1 MDSGHHAD
9 ALLASVRLSSAM
21 SMTRSAPPSAA
32 SSCETSSSVFL
43 SCRQT
48 AMKIANTSSAVLA
61 SRLAHGSSASTN
73 GGLLANARAMATLCC
88 SPRESCAGLC
98 ARRSQRPNRVRRSPA
113 RRRRSRCGTTSANI
127 IASITFSSA
136 LSAATRLK
144 VWNTYPTFSARN
156 RSRRASDRAK
166 TSVPPTRMV
175 PADGAVTPAIRLR
188 SVVFPE
194 PLRPRKT
201 VQLPTERARC
211 SRSSTSRARPPW
223 SGNAFFTWC
232 RRTADC
238 SLIAIP
244 RGTSSGG
251 PQPSIG
257 LQDGDRVDRHTD
269 PTLQP
274 ERPDDK
280 EKLICPILGQL
291 VEVEDLDDVGTPVP
305 DEVDVQRQAE
315 KAERLPGVIGFYG
328 ETPFYRGVIGADR
341 DDLHV
346 VQELQAIGADTRLR
360 LMPFGVRSVETPG
373 IVRFRPRL
381 PPPGPNQ

>member
-1 MDSGHHAD
+1 MDRGHHAD
-9 ALLASVRLSSAM
+9 PLLASVRLSSAM
-21 SMTRSAPPSAA
+21 SMTLSAPTSAA
-32 SSCETSSSVFL
+32 SSCETSTSVFL
-43 SCRQT
+43 SRRQT
-48 AMKIANTSSAVLA
+48 ARKIASTSLAVLA
-61 SRLAHGSSASTN
+61 SRLAQGSSASTSC
-73 GGLLANARAMATLCC
+73 GLLAKARAMATRCC

-98 ARRSQRPNRVRRSPA
+98 ARRSDRPNRMRRSPA

-136 LSAATRLK
+136 LSAATKLK

-156 RSRRASDRAK
+156 RSRRASDRAN
-166 TSVPPTRMV
+166 TSVPPTRME

-188 SVVFPE
+188 IVVFPE

-201 VQLPTERARC
+201 VQLPAARARC

-244 RGTSSGG
+244 QGSSSRG

-269 PTLQP
+269 PTLQA

-291 VEVEDLDDVGTPVP
+291 VEVEDLDDIGAPVP
-305 DEVDVQRQAE
+305 DEVYVQWQAE
-315 KAERLPGVIGFYG
+315 KAECFPHVIRFYR
-328 ETPFYRGVIGADR
+328 ETPFYRCVVGTDR

-346 VQELQAIGADTRLR
+346 VQELQAIGADARLR

-373 IVRFRPRL
+373 VVRFRPGL
-381 PPPGPNQ
+381 PPPG

>member
-1 MDSGHHAD
+1 M
-9 ALLASVRLSSAM
+9 
-21 SMTRSAPPSAA
+21 P
-32 SSCETSSSVFL
+32 
-43 SCRQT
+43 
-48 AMKIANTSSAVLA
+48 
-61 SRLAHGSSASTN
+61 
-73 GGLLANARAMATLCC
+73 
-88 SPRESCAGLC
+88 
-98 ARRSQRPNRVRRSPA
+98 
-113 RRRRSRCGTTSANI
+113 ANI

-136 LSAATRLK
+136 LSAVTRLK

-166 TSVPPTRMV
+166 TSVPPTRME

-188 SVVFPE
+188 IVVFPE

-201 VQLPTERARC
+201 VQLPAARARC
-211 SRSSTSRARPPW
+211 SRSSTLRARPPW

-244 RGTSSGG
+244 RGTSSGS

-257 LQDGDRVDRHTD
+257 LQDGDRIDRHTD

-280 EKLICPILGQL
+280 EKLICPVLGQL

-328 ETPFYRGVIGADR
+328 KTPFYRGVIGADR

-381 PPPGPNQ
+381 PPPGPNQQNVALSNLDVLCLRSILQVLDRDPIIARQRVTAFVSGGVEQDAAPDHLKNARRVALRGAGRLWRRHVVEESVLAKDVPEGVEMGARMV

>member
-1 MDSGHHAD
+1 MDRGHHAD
-9 ALLASVRLSSAM
+9 PLLASVRLSSAM

-73 GGLLANARAMATLCC
+73 GGLFAKARAMATRCC

-98 ARRSQRPNRVRRSPA
+98 ARRSDKPNRARRSPA
-113 RRRRSRCGTTSANI
+113 CRRWSRRGTMPANI

-136 LSAATRLK
+136 LSAVTRLK

-166 TSVPPTRMV
+166 TSVPPTRME

-201 VQLPTERARC
+201 VQLPAARARC
-211 SRSSTSRARPPW
+211 SRSSTSRAR
-223 SGNAFFTWC
+223 
-232 RRTADC
+232 
-238 SLIAIP
+238 
-244 RGTSSGG
+244 

-269 PTLQP
+269 PALQP

-291 VEVEDLDDVGTPVP
+291 VEVKDLNDIGAPVP
-305 DEVDVQRQAE
+305 DEVYVQWQAK
-315 KAERLPGVIGFYG
+315 KAECFPHVIRFYR
-328 ETPFYRGVIGADR
+328 ETPFYRCVVGTDR

-346 VQELQAIGADTRLR
+346 VQELQAIGADARLR

-373 IVRFRPRL
+373 VVRFRPGL
-381 PPPGPNQ
+381 PPPG